1 VCSCSFWWV
10 CSFLLASALYCGHGR
25 PSSPPLLIRI
35 PDAVWVSTLVLLTLQ
50 ASFLLPPVGYALMMT
65 RGLLGSEVGLVTL
78 ARSLVPFLTV
88 EALVVGLTL
97 SFPGTVHLLEAP
109 GARLRH
115 TVGPARSKEEVEK
128 KLLDLL
134 RSPPL
139 PELAR

>member
-1 VCSCSFWWV
+1 VAAFV
-10 CSFLLASALYCGHGR
+10 LDAFEIIFVAVPILI
-25 PSSPPLLIRI
+25 PPLLIRI

-88 EALVVGLTL
+88 EALVIGLTL
-97 SFPGTVHLLEAP
+97 SFPGAVHLLEAP

-115 TVGPARSKEEVEK
+115 TVDPALSKDDVEK
-128 KLLDLL
+128 KLLEML
-134 RSPPL
+134 RPPPPL